1 MPENEHYSNPMAPAN
16 YRPHDDGESGSGHPL
31 TNDDFRKLLM
41 TPAAPGSSTAQRYG
55 ATSSSTTQQKSSTTQ
70 KGEGGTEASD
80 KRKKKKQYYAKVIR
94 EEKAREDE
102 RAKKYRDRARERREV
117 APNEDQFD
125 VGLTTNPNQQAPSAG
140 NYKSV
145 APDAQGNFDA
155 AARRKQQIEESK
167 FLGGDLEHTHLVK
180 GLDYALLQKVR
191 AEIGQDDDDDND
203 QPPLSKDEHIF
214 AKPSSKTTPIGSG
227 ANIDKK
233 KLSSNENSSSVPS
246 TPLTPEEEEEHRL
259 GFKTSMAKNIFRILF
274 RPPPRRINELF
285 LPHRMAYI
293 IDLENVNGQQDD
305 DNDKGTHTLDDIPT
319 TLIRSKAD
327 CPNAETTTTMSNNDI
342 VINKLT
348 QILSYLRHSKRDLK
362 RQKKKGTGIF
372 SGLEPEMN
380 IKPTYD
386 SINTI
391 TNKAKDISMYE
402 DISDYI
408 PDIKRRSTTNDR
420 QKNQHESDS
429 KKKNY
434 FHGDSKSND
443 HKSNTDDHGE
453 NNLHSAEAVK
463 SFIRNVHNKYNAHT
477 DEKRATSSSSHKKNK
492 TGFQSNPDGDSYAE
506 CYPGTMAEE
515 DVNIDSDDEPDF
527 DKMDMGS
534 KKGPVGRWDFDTA
547 EEYSDYMGQKEA
559 MPKAAFQYGV
569 KMNDGR
575 KTRRGVGP
583 KDEKQKL
590 EREWQQISK
599 IIDSKRKGETPS
611 SNSSDQSTSK
621 RTKTS

>member
-1 MPENEHYSNPMAPAN
+1 MPDNEPYSNPIAPAN
-16 YRPHDDGESGSGHPL
+16 YRPHDDAETGTGHPL

-41 TPAAPGSSTAQRYG
+41 TPAAPGSVTSQRYQNSSG
-55 ATSSSTTQQKSSTTQ
+55 SSSQQRSSTGQ
-70 KGEGGTEASD
+70 KGEGGSEAGD

-94 EEKAREDE
+94 EEKAREEE
-102 RAKKYRDRARERREV
+102 RAKRYRDRARERREV
-117 APNEDQFD
+117 ISNEDQ
-125 VGLTTNPNQQAPSAG
+125 VGVDLTTNTNQQATTTG

-145 APDAQGNFDA
+145 APDAKGNFDA
-155 AARRKQQIEESK
+155 AARRKQMIEESK

-191 AEIGQDDDDDND
+191 AEIGPDDADND
-203 QPPLSKDEHIF
+203 QIDLNKDEHVF
-214 AKPSSKTTPIGSG
+214 VKPSTKITPMGSG
-227 ANIDKK
+227 IDTEKK
-233 KLSSNENSSSVPS
+233 KVLSNETVTPNSSTS
-246 TPLTPEEEEEHRL
+246 LTPEEEEEQRL
-259 GFKTSMAKNIFRILF
+259 GLKSSMAKNIFRILF
-274 RPPPRRINELF
+274 RPASRRVNELF

-305 DNDKGTHTLDDIPT
+305 DNEKGSHALDDIPT

-372 SGLEPEMN
+372 TGIESEMN
-380 IKPTYD
+380 IKPTHD
-386 SINTI
+386 SMNNI
-391 TNKAKDISMYE
+391 TKKSKDISMYD
-402 DISDYI
+402 DIADYI
-408 PDIKRRSTTNDR
+408 PDTKKRSTTNER
-420 QKNQHESDS
+420 EKNHYDSDAR
-429 KKKNY
+429 KKHY
-434 FHGDSKSND
+434 FHTESKSND
-443 HKSNTDDHGE
+443 RKSNFDDTDHD
-453 NNLHSAEAVK
+453 NTNVAESVK
-463 SFIRNVHNKYNAHT
+463 GFIRNVHNKYNAKN
-477 DEKRATSSSSHKKNK
+477 DEERVAPSNSSKRGKN
-492 TGFQSNPDGDSYAE
+492 GFQLKFTDDSYAE

-515 DVNIDSDDEPDF
+515 DVNIDSDDEPDL

-534 KKGPVGRWDFDTA
+534 KKGPIGRWDFDTA

-583 KDEKQKL
+583 KDDKQKL

-599 IIDSKRKGETPS
+599 IIESKRKGDPIGS
-611 SNSSDQSTSK
+611 ASPDLSASK
-621 RTKTS
+621 RTKMA

>member
-16 YRPHDDGESGSGHPL
+16 YRPHDEAESGMGHPL

-41 TPAAPGSSTAQRYG
+41 TPAAPGSSTAQRYHG
-55 ATSSSTTQQKSSTTQ
+55 SSSSSQQKPTPSHKEGSS
-70 KGEGGTEASD
+70 EAGD

-94 EEKAREDE
+94 EEKAREEE
-102 RAKKYRDRARERREV
+102 RAKKYRDRARERREISTTD
-117 APNEDQFD
+117 DQLD
-125 VGLTTNPNQQAPSAG
+125 ISVTANQQTTSTG

-145 APDAQGNFDA
+145 APDVKGNFDA
-155 AARRKQQIEESK
+155 AARRKQQIDESK

-191 AEIGQDDDDDND
+191 AEIGQEDLDND
-203 QPPLSKDEHIF
+203 QAQAKDDDHIF
-214 AKPSSKTTPIGSG
+214 VVPSTKITPIGSSSHLE
-227 ANIDKK
+227 KK
-233 KLSSNENSSSVPS
+233 KPPPS
-246 TPLTPEEEEEHRL
+246 EPAAPVHAAPLTPEEEEEHRL
-259 GFKTSMAKNIFRILF
+259 GLKSPMAKNIFRLLF
-274 RPPPRRINELF
+274 RPPPRRVNELF

-293 IDLENVNGQQDD
+293 IDLENPNEQQDD
-305 DNDKGTHTLDDIPT
+305 ENDKGTHVLDDIPT

-327 CPNAETTTTMSNNDI
+327 CPNAETSTTMSNNDI

-372 SGLEPEMN
+372 AVGFEPEIS
-380 IKPTYD
+380 IKP
-386 SINTI
+386 SHESVKAI
-391 TNKAKDISMYE
+391 TNKAKDISMY
-402 DISDYI
+402 DNIGDYI

-420 QKNQHESDS
+420 QKSQHEHENR
-429 KKKNY
+429 KKNY
-434 FHGDSKSND
+434 FHTDSKF
-443 HKSNTDDHGE
+443 DDRNSHGDE
-453 NNLHSAEAVK
+453 LNQDTSSSADAVK
-463 SFIRNVHNKYNAHT
+463 NFIRSVHNKYSAKND
-477 DEKRATSSSSHKKNK
+477 DEKVSSSNSNKKAK
-492 TGFQSNPDGDSYAE
+492 GDFQLKFSDDSYAE

-515 DVNIDSDDEPDF
+515 DVNVDSDDEPDF

-575 KTRRGVGP
+575 KTRRGAGP
-583 KDEKQKL
+583 KDEKQKV

-599 IIDSKRKGETPS
+599 IIESKRKGDPTSSSSPDPS
-611 SNSSDQSTSK
+611 ASK
-621 RTKTS
+621 RSKMA

>member
-16 YRPHDDGESGSGHPL
+16 YRPHDDVETGSGHPL

-41 TPAAPGSSTAQRYG
+41 TPAAPGSTTSQRYHGSTASASQQKP
-55 ATSSSTTQQKSSTTQ
+55 SSSH
-70 KGEGGTEASD
+70 KGEGSTEASD

-94 EEKAREDE
+94 EEKAREEE
-102 RAKKYRDRARERREV
+102 RAKKYRDRARERRDLI
-117 APNEDQFD
+117 ANEDQLSMD
-125 VGLTTNPNQQAPSAG
+125 LTINPNQQATSTG

-145 APDAQGNFDA
+145 APDTKGNFDA
-155 AARRKQQIEESK
+155 AARRKQLIEESK

-191 AEIGQDDDDDND
+191 AEIGQDDVDND
-203 QPPLSKDEHIF
+203 QTTLNKDEHVF
-214 AKPSSKTTPIGSG
+214 VRPSTKITPIGSG
-227 ANIDKK
+227 TNIEKK
-233 KLSSNENSSSVPS
+233 KVLSNETTTPAPS
-246 TPLTPEEEEEHRL
+246 TPLTPEEEEEQRL
-259 GFKTSMAKNIFRILF
+259 GLKSPMAKNIFRILF
-274 RPPPRRINELF
+274 RPSSRRVNELF

-293 IDLENVNGQQDD
+293 IDLENLNGQQDD
-305 DNDKGTHTLDDIPT
+305 DNEKNTHVLDDIPT

-372 SGLEPEMN
+372 TGLESEIN
-380 IKPTYD
+380 IKPTHD

-391 TNKAKDISMYE
+391 TKKAKDISMY
-402 DISDYI
+402 DDVGDYI

-420 QKNQHESDS
+420 EKSQYENDIR
-429 KKKNY
+429 KKAY
-434 FHGDSKSND
+434 FHNDSKSND
-443 HKSNTDDHGE
+443 RKSNIDDIDQ
-453 NNLHSAEAVK
+453 NNTNRTEAVK
-463 SFIRNVHNKYNAHT
+463 SFIRNVHHKYNT
-477 DEKRATSSSSHKKNK
+477 KNDEERTTSSNSNKKSK
-492 TGFQSNPDGDSYAE
+492 SGFQLKFSDDSYAE

-599 IIDSKRKGETPS
+599 IIESKRKGDPTS
-611 SNSSDQSTSK
+611 SASPDLSASK
-621 RTKTS
+621 RAKMS

>member
-1 MPENEHYSNPMAPAN
+1 MPDNEHYSNPMAPAN
-16 YRPHDDGESGSGHPL
+16 YRPHDEGEAGTGHAL

-41 TPAAPGSSTAQRYG
+41 TPAAPGSSTTQRYHG
-55 ATSSSTTQQKSSTTQ
+55 TSSSTSQQKSSTTQ
-70 KGEGGTEASD
+70 KGEAGTEASD

-94 EEKAREDE
+94 EEKAREEE
-102 RAKKYRDRARERREV
+102 RAKKYRDRARERREITV
-117 APNEDQFD
+117 NEDPYD
-125 VGLTTNPNQQAPSAG
+125 INLPTNTTQQAASTG

-145 APDAQGNFDA
+145 APDAKGNFDA
-155 AARRKQQIEESK
+155 AARRKQLIDESK

-191 AEIGQDDDDDND
+191 AEIGPDDIDND
-203 QPPLSKDEHIF
+203 QPNLNTDEHVF
-214 AKPSSKTTPIGSG
+214 VKPSIKITPMSSG
-227 ANIDKK
+227 TNLDKK
-233 KLSSNENSSSVPS
+233 KSSSNETSTPTPS
-246 TPLTPEEEEEHRL
+246 TPLTPEEEEEQKL
-259 GFKTSMAKNIFRILF
+259 GLKSSMAKNIFRVLF
-274 RPPPRRINELF
+274 RPPSRRVNELF

-293 IDLENVNGQQDD
+293 IDLENLNGQQEDE
-305 DNDKGTHTLDDIPT
+305 NDKGTHTLDDIPT

-372 SGLEPEMN
+372 NGLEPEMN
-380 IKPTYD
+380 IKPTHD
-386 SINTI
+386 SVNTI
-391 TNKAKDISMYE
+391 TNKAKDISMYDE
-402 DISDYI
+402 IGDYI
-408 PDIKRRSTTNDR
+408 PDTKRRSTTNERTKTHNENDNR
-420 QKNQHESDS
+420 
-429 KKKNY
+429 KKVY
-434 FHGDSKSND
+434 FHHESKSND
-443 HKSNTDDHGE
+443 GKSNHDDTDQ
-453 NNLHSAEAVK
+453 NNTNSADAVK
-463 SFIRNVHNKYNAHT
+463 SFIRNVHNKYNAKN
-477 DEKRATSSSSHKKNK
+477 DEERAPSSTSNKKNK
-492 TGFQSNPDGDSYAE
+492 TGFQLKFSDDCYAE

-599 IIDSKRKGETPS
+599 IIESKRKGDVTS
-611 SNSSDQSTSK
+611 SNSPDAPASK
-621 RTKTS
+621 RTKMT

>member
-16 YRPHDDGESGSGHPL
+16 YRPNDESESGHPL

-41 TPAAPGSSTAQRYG
+41 TPAAPGSSTAQRHQG
-55 ATSSSTTQQKSSTTQ
+55 TSSSTQQKSTSSH
-70 KGEGGTEASD
+70 KEGTSEAGD

-94 EEKAREDE
+94 EEKAREEE
-102 RAKKYRDRARERREV
+102 RAKKYRDRARERRELV
-117 APNEDQFD
+117 TNDDQLD
-125 VGLTTNPNQQAPSAG
+125 ISLTTNQNQQTTSAG
-140 NYKSV
+140 NYKAV
-145 APDAQGNFDA
+145 APDAKGNYDA
-155 AARRKQQIEESK
+155 AARRKQLIDESK

-191 AEIGQDDDDDND
+191 TEIGQDDFDND
-203 QPPLSKDEHIF
+203 QQGLNNDDHIF
-214 AKPSSKTTPIGSG
+214 AKPSTKITPIGSSSH
-227 ANIDKK
+227 NEKK
-233 KLSSNENSSSVPS
+233 KASSTETSAPTSS

-259 GFKTSMAKNIFRILF
+259 GLKSPMAKNIFRILF
-274 RPPPRRINELF
+274 RPSSRRVNELF
-285 LPHRMAYI
+285 LPPHRMAYI
-293 IDLENVNGQQDD
+293 IDLENPTEQQDD
-305 DNDKGTHTLDDIPT
+305 ENDKGTHSVDDIPT

-362 RQKKKGTGIF
+362 KQKKKGIGIF
-372 SGLEPEMN
+372 ASGFEPEMN
-380 IKPTYD
+380 IKPTHE
-386 SINTI
+386 SMNTI
-391 TNKAKDISMYE
+391 TSKAKDISMYD
-402 DISDYI
+402 DIGDYI
-408 PDIKRRSTTNDR
+408 PDAKRRSTTSDR
-420 QKNQHESDS
+420 QKAQSEHDNR
-429 KKKNY
+429 KKNY
-434 FHGDSKSND
+434 FHTNSKSND
-443 HKSNTDDHGE
+443 RNSTTEEIDKDSSS
-453 NNLHSAEAVK
+453 SADAVK
-463 SFIRNVHNKYNAHT
+463 NFIRNVHNKYSAKND
-477 DEKRATSSSSHKKNK
+477 DERNSSSNSNKKTKND
-492 TGFQSNPDGDSYAE
+492 FQLKFSDDSYAE

-575 KTRRGVGP
+575 KTRRGAGP
-583 KDEKQKL
+583 KDDKQKI

-599 IIDSKRKGETPS
+599 ILESKRKGDPIS
-611 SNSSDQSTSK
+611 SSSPDISASK
-621 RTKTS
+621 RSKMT

>member
-16 YRPHDDGESGSGHPL
+16 YRPHDDVETGSGHPL

-41 TPAAPGSSTAQRYG
+41 TPAAPGSTTSQRYHGSTASASQQKP
-55 ATSSSTTQQKSSTTQ
+55 SSSH
-70 KGEGGTEASD
+70 KGEGSTEASD

-94 EEKAREDE
+94 EEKAREEE
-102 RAKKYRDRARERREV
+102 RAKKYRDRARERRDLI
-117 APNEDQFD
+117 ANEDQLSMD
-125 VGLTTNPNQQAPSAG
+125 LTINPNQQATSTG

-145 APDAQGNFDA
+145 APDTKGNFDA
-155 AARRKQQIEESK
+155 AARRKQLIEESK

-191 AEIGQDDDDDND
+191 AEIGQDDVDND
-203 QPPLSKDEHIF
+203 QTTLNKDEHVF
-214 AKPSSKTTPIGSG
+214 VRPSTKITPIGSG
-227 ANIDKK
+227 TNIEKK
-233 KLSSNENSSSVPS
+233 KVLSNETTTPAAS
-246 TPLTPEEEEEHRL
+246 TPLTPEEEEEQRL
-259 GFKTSMAKNIFRILF
+259 GLKSPMAKNIFRILF
-274 RPPPRRINELF
+274 RPSSRRVNELF

-293 IDLENVNGQQDD
+293 IDLENLNGQQDD
-305 DNDKGTHTLDDIPT
+305 DNEKNTHVLDDIPT

-372 SGLEPEMN
+372 TGLESEIN
-380 IKPTYD
+380 IKPTHD

-391 TNKAKDISMYE
+391 TKKAKDISMY
-402 DISDYI
+402 DDVGDYI
-408 PDIKRRSTTNDR
+408 PDIKRRSTTNDQSIITFIYYVR
-420 QKNQHESDS
+420 
-429 KKKNY
+429 
-434 FHGDSKSND
+434 KSNID
-443 HKSNTDDHGE
+443 DIDQNNTNRTE
-453 NNLHSAEAVK
+453 TVK
-463 SFIRNVHNKYNAHT
+463 SFIRNVHNKYNT
-477 DEKRATSSSSHKKNK
+477 KNDEERTTSSNSNKKSK
-492 TGFQSNPDGDSYAE
+492 SGFQLKFSDDSYAE

-599 IIDSKRKGETPS
+599 IIESKRKGDPTS
-611 SNSSDQSTSK
+611 SASPDLSASK
-621 RTKTS
+621 RTKMS

>member
-16 YRPHDDGESGSGHPL
+16 YRPHDDVETGGGHPL
-31 TNDDFRKLLM
+31 TNDDFRRLLM
-41 TPAAPGSSTAQRYG
+41 TPAAPGSTTTQRYHG
-55 ATSSSTTQQKSSTTQ
+55 SSTSTSQQKASSSH
-70 KGEGGTEASD
+70 KGEGGSEASD

-94 EEKAREDE
+94 EEKAREEE

-117 APNEDQFD
+117 VANDDQLGID
-125 VGLTTNPNQQAPSAG
+125 LTTNPNQQATTTG

-145 APDAQGNFDA
+145 APDAKGNFDA
-155 AARRKQQIEESK
+155 AARRKQLIEESK

-191 AEIGQDDDDDND
+191 AEIGQDDVDND
-203 QPPLSKDEHIF
+203 QTALNKDEHIF
-214 AKPSSKTTPIGSG
+214 VKSSTRITPIGSG
-227 ANIDKK
+227 TNIEKK
-233 KLSSNENSSSVPS
+233 KNLSNETTTTTPA
-246 TPLTPEEEEEHRL
+246 TPLTPEEEEEQRL
-259 GFKTSMAKNIFRILF
+259 GIKSSMAKNIFRILF

-293 IDLENVNGQQDD
+293 IDLENLNGQQDD
-305 DNDKGTHTLDDIPT
+305 DNEKNTHPLDDIPT

-372 SGLEPEMN
+372 TGLESEIN
-380 IKPTYD
+380 IKPTHD

-391 TNKAKDISMYE
+391 TKKAKDISMYD
-402 DISDYI
+402 DIGDYI
-408 PDIKRRSTTNDR
+408 PDAKRRSIINER
-420 QKNQHESDS
+420 EKNQYENDTR
-429 KKKNY
+429 KKTY
-434 FHGDSKSND
+434 FHNDSKSND
-443 HKSNTDDHGE
+443 RKSNIDDIDQSNT
-453 NNLHSAEAVK
+453 NNTEVVK
-463 SFIRNVHNKYNAHT
+463 NFIRNVHHKYNVKND
-477 DEKRATSSSSHKKNK
+477 DERTSSSNSNKKGK
-492 TGFQSNPDGDSYAE
+492 SGFQLKFSDDSYAE

-599 IIDSKRKGETPS
+599 IIESKRKGGDPTG
-611 SNSSDQSTSK
+611 SNSPDLSASK
-621 RTKTS
+621 RAKIS